1 MGKEVMKAKTRE
13 FKSTDEYIRSFPER
27 VQKKLQELR
36 ELVNEQAPEA
46 QEKIS
51 YRMPAF
57 FLNRNIVYFAAYAKH
72 IGFYPGAGVIRAFK
86 NKLSKYKNAK
96 GSVQFPHEVPLSRQ
110 LIKQMVRFKVQENA
124 QKKKH

>member
-1 MGKEVMKAKTRE
+1 MGKEVMKAKTRK

-57 FLNRNIVYFAAYAKH
+57 FLNRNFVYFAAYA
-72 IGFYPGAGVIRAFK
+72 
-86 NKLSKYKNAK
+86 
-96 GSVQFPHEVPLSRQ
+96 
-110 LIKQMVRFKVQENA
+110 
-124 QKKKH
+124 